1 MGPVTSY
8 STAAVDN
15 VLLFIVAVSMV
26 FLVGLTIAMIFFVVR
41 YGRRRHPKPEAV
53 RQSTAL
59 EVTWTLIPTVLVLAM
74 FFYGYSGFTLIRSP
88 PEDAM
93 VIKVLGR
100 MWDWSF
106 EYENGK
112 KADVLRVPVGEPVR
126 LALESGDVL
135 HSFFVPSFRIKE
147 DVVPGRETFLW
158 FKPEG
163 LGTADVFC
171 AEYCGTEH
179 AFMMSTIEVME
190 ESAFEEWYATLD
202 RPEDHPA
209 YQVMDDVGCFFCHT
223 VDGTIE
229 SGPTFQG
236 LFGKTQRV
244 IRDGEEAEVI
254 VDRDYIRRSILD
266 PLADVSVDWDPDMP
280 EDAGEDLTAEQLEA
294 VIDFLEKLK

>member
-8 STAAVDN
+8 STAAVDS
-15 VLLFIVAVSMV
+15 VLVFIVAVSMV
-26 FLVGLTIAMIFFVVR
+26 FLLGLTIAMVVFVVR
-41 YGRRRHPKPEAV
+41 YGRRRHPRPEEV
-53 RQSTAL
+53 RQSIAL

-74 FFYGYSGFTLIRSP
+74 FFYGYAGFTLIRSP
-88 PEDAM
+88 PADAM
-93 VIKVLGR
+93 VINVLGR

-112 KADVLRVPVGEPVR
+112 QSDLLRVPVGEPVR
-126 LALESGDVL
+126 LALHSADVL

-147 DVVPGRETFLW
+147 DVVPGQENFLW

-190 ESAFEEWYATLD
+190 EAAFEEWYATLD
-202 RPEDHPA
+202 RLEDHPA

-229 SGPTFQG
+229 GGPTFKG
-236 LFGKTQRV
+236 LFGKARRV
-244 IRDGEEAEVI
+244 VRDGEEVEVM
-254 VDRDYIRRSILD
+254 VDRDYLRRSILD
-266 PLADVSVDWDPDMP
+266 PAAEVAVDWDADMP
-280 EDAGEDLTAEQLEA
+280 EDAAEDLTAEQLEE
-294 VIDFLEKLK
+294 VLDFLEIVR